1 MLMSIK
7 LKPWNKWG
15 VLAVAP
21 HSHFSL
27 VCQGLLPFYCNSKFQ
42 SAAQERILAFQS
54 GQLHTH
60 MHSPLNSVLK
70 ALWKNACR
78 ISKRWLTRFEGM
90 ELYEIL
96 TTQPGALVEV
106 NLKYAPEHLGVC
118 RQCSRVSG
126 YTCMPT
132 LITTHRHTLVSNT
145 KIRCQS
151 LRL

>member
-15 VLAVAP
+15 VLAIAP

-106 NLKYAPEHLGVC
+106 NLKYAPSTSESADNAHGYPGTHACLHLLQ
-118 RQCSRVSG
+118 RTDISSFQTQR
-126 YTCMPT
+126 
-132 LITTHRHTLVSNT
+132 
-145 KIRCQS
+145 
-151 LRL
+151 